1 MPGNFNTTSLFVPPR
16 RPKPPRGRWWLNLG
30 RKILRRTVMVLGS
43 LMLFSFFM
51 GIISVIAFQ
60 GGPEQSL
67 PGKFVLT
74 MTLDGDYPE
83 YQMAEYPLNSG
94 SPTLLSVVNAID
106 HAGRD
111 DRVKGIIVN
120 MATNSISLGHIEELR
135 AALERFHK
143 TKKFLY
149 IYANQY
155 GDPGRGLG
163 TYYFAS
169 IFDQIWMQ
177 PIGDVSMAGI
187 SLEMPFARGTLDKLG
202 VKPEFFQRKEYKS
215 LFESFENKEMSP
227 ANRLAM
233 TTLVDDLGTH
243 LINGIAEAR
252 KWKPQAVLAL
262 MDKGMFTD
270 KEALAAGLVTKLDEY
285 GAMRDMVKAA
295 VSGKK
300 FSSDPVKAKKEL
312 DRIKDSSVFVDVD
325 RYVAENK
332 SDSGIPG
339 FSGGKKRAALVY
351 VEGTIMDGGP
361 SRDSGFGSKVASGD
375 NITDDLRVIANDP
388 DVDIL
393 VLRVN
398 SPGGSPSAAETIRR
412 AAARFKQSGKK
423 IVVSMGDEAASG
435 GYWIATAGDHIFA
448 LPDTLTGSIGVAGGK
463 VDLTGFWNKIGVNW
477 QSVDFGK
484 NAGMWSLNRPFSDS
498 ATERMN
504 ATMDAIYNN
513 FIGLVAQSRHMT
525 IEQADAVA
533 RGRVWTGHQAKEK
546 GLVDDIGGLDAALDY
561 AAKQVK
567 VSDRTHLKLEI
578 FPRPQSPFDKLEDLA
593 GQVRAPELNGVMA
606 PIVSRMDRLIDAAR
620 YATYEPLTV
629 K

>member
-1 MPGNFNTTSLFVPPR
+1 MPGNFNRTSLFVPPR
-16 RPKPPRGRWWLNLG
+16 RVKPPRRKWWFDLG

-51 GIISVIAFQ
+51 GMLSVIAFH

-67 PGKFVLT
+67 PSKFVVT
-74 MTLDGDYPE
+74 MTIDGDYPE
-83 YQMAEYPLNSG
+83 YQMAEYPLSGG
-94 SPTLLSVVNAID
+94 SPTVLSVVNAID
-106 HAGRD
+106 HASRD

-120 MATNSISLGHIEELR
+120 LATSNISLGHIEELR
-135 AALERFHK
+135 AALQRFHK

-149 IYANQY
+149 IFANQY

-177 PIGDVSMAGI
+177 PVGNVSMAGI
-187 SLEMPFARGTLDKLG
+187 SVEMPFARGTLDKLG
-202 VKPEFFQRKEYKS
+202 VKPEFFARKEYKS
-215 LFESFENKEMSP
+215 LFESFENKEMSA
-227 ANRLAM
+227 ANRQAM
-233 TTLVDDLGTH
+233 TALVDDLGTH
-243 LINGIAEAR
+243 LTNGIAEAR
-252 KWKPQAVLAL
+252 KWKPSAVLAM
-262 MDKGMFTD
+262 MDKGLFTD
-270 KEALAAGLVTKLDEY
+270 QEAVAAGLVAKLDEY
-285 GAMRDMVKAA
+285 GALRDMVKAQ

-300 FSSDPVKAKKEL
+300 FSTDPVKAKKEL
-312 DRIKDSSVFVDVD
+312 NKIKDSSIFVDME
-325 RYVAENK
+325 RYVADNK
-332 SDSGIPG
+332 SDAGPPG
-339 FSGGKKRAALVY
+339 FSGHKKTAALVY
-351 VEGTIMDGGP
+351 VEGTIMDSGP
-361 SRDSGFGSKVASGD
+361 SRDSGFGGKVASGE
-375 NITDDLRVIANDP
+375 NITDDLRAIADNP
-388 DVDIL
+388 DVDVL

-423 IVVSMGDEAASG
+423 IVISMGDEAASG

-463 VDLTGFWNKIGVNW
+463 VDLTGLWNKIGVNW

-484 NAGMWSLNRPFSDS
+484 NAGMWSFNRPFSPS

-504 ATMDAIYNN
+504 ATMDAIYSN

-525 IEQADAVA
+525 LQQADSVA
-533 RGRVWTGHQAKEK
+533 RGRVWTGRQAKEK
-546 GLVDDIGGLDAALDY
+546 GLVDELGGLDAALDY
-561 AAKQVK
+561 AAKQVQAN
-567 VSDRTHLKLEI
+567 DRTHLKLQI

-593 GQVRAPELNGVMA
+593 GQVRAPSLDGVMA
-606 PIVSRMDRLIDAAR
+606 PVSARMNRVIDAAR
-620 YATYEPLTV
+620 FATYEPLAI